1 MCKMK
6 KLTEALRVALSFAV
20 HIPVGLRAQAGNL
33 RRMKFV
39 DTTKFTLAVARAALV
54 LALIA
59 SPDLLAA
66 QNIVTGGVTGTVT
79 DPSGAVVAH
88 ATVTLKNPA
97 TGETNTASTNDSG
110 IYLFSFLKPG
120 EYTLTVAQTGFS
132 PLNQSVRVLLGQTV
146 TADLKIDIE
155 KATANIEVT
164 AGGTLLQT
172 EDANITAN
180 VSNREIANIPNP
192 GGDITYNAILTPG
205 ITGNT
210 SSGGGFGNFSA
221 FGLPGTSN
229 LFTVNGNDY
238 NDPFLNLNNSGAS
251 NLLLGSNEVEE
262 VAVVVNGYTGQYGRQ
277 AGAQIDY
284 STKSGTNAFHGDA
297 IYNWTGRALSAN
309 DFFNNA
315 GGVPR
320 PFENNNAWAAAFGG
334 PIKKDKAFFFVD
346 TEGTRYIFGTSQ
358 TVNVPTPALE
368 AFTLANVPA
377 SAQAFYTNAFNLYN
391 SAPGI
396 SRAVP
401 VTQNSGVPAT
411 DPTFANS
418 CGSLGQVPTAA
429 SPNPLFNPEF
439 TTTPCLESFRTSVSN
454 GNTEW
459 LLTARVDYNF
469 NDNNKVFGRVKFD
482 RGAQPTYTD
491 PINSAFNE
499 HSIQPQNEGQLNY
512 THIFSPRV
520 VNNFIFSDLSYSAI
534 FGSPNQSAALA
545 LFPGNLVSSDTA
557 LTALGTGAGDFAGG
571 FLFPQGRNVEQ
582 WQLVDDLSISRG
594 KHNFKAGVN
603 FRRDDVSDFTAS
615 ELPYPAITTSLGGFA
630 SDSIDFA
637 AAEHFALHTEQPIAF
652 YSVGLYFQDEYHVRN
667 NLKLTLALRADRNSS
682 GVCQSNCTTLPSSP
696 FDQLSHDPTIPYN
709 QAFVTGQHS
718 ILPGVEKVVFQPRF
732 GLAWS
737 PFGSKTVIRAGVG
750 LFTDLYP
757 GTILD
762 AYTTNF
768 PQVTSFNLP
777 SGSVAFN
784 EAGSGATLLGSCNSA
799 FQTAYKSGGTV
810 GSFLSAAP
818 AGCAVPNL
826 ANTNSKILNP
836 KYVEWNLE
844 IQHTL
849 GSRTLLSANYVGNRG
864 YDELLNNPDL
874 NGFGTLRLPATAPD
888 SRIGTVQ
895 QLTNGAYSNYNGVTV
910 SAQESVWHGF
920 TGRVAY
926 TYSHALDVSSNGG
939 VLPYSLA
946 NSILNQIDPFNPRA
960 SYASSD
966 YDLRHSFNAS
976 YVWELPIKASNR
988 FLNGAVGG
996 WTVSGTFFWRSG
1008 FPFSVVDGNFVN
1020 SIAANNLF
1028 DATVLAQPVS
1038 GASLTRSCGIA
1049 AVNSATPCFT
1059 AAEFG
1064 TPTSFV
1070 GSLGRNAFRG
1080 PGYFNTDLSLRK
1092 NFKLNER
1099 LSLQLGANAYNV
1111 LNHPNFANPV
1121 ANTADP
1127 SQFGQILSTVT
1138 PATTPYGAFAAAAV
1152 DARIVQVTGKITF

>member
-1 MCKMK
+1 MK
-6 KLTEALRVALSFAV
+6 KWTEAFRGLLSVAI
-20 HIPVGLRAQAGNL
+20 HILVGARAQAGNS
-33 RRMKFV
+33 R
-39 DTTKFTLAVARAALV
+39 TTKILDRRRFSLSITGGALL

-59 SPDLLAA
+59 SPELLAA

-79 DPSGAVVAH
+79 DFSGGVIPN
-88 ATVTLKNPA
+88 ATVTLKNAA
-97 TGETNTASTNDSG
+97 TGETNTATTSDSG
-110 IYLFSFLKPG
+110 VYLFSFLKPG
-120 EYTLTVAQTGFS
+120 EYTLTVEQTGFES
-132 PLNQSVRVLLGQTV
+132 LNQQVRVFLGQTV
-146 TADLKIDIE
+146 AANFKIAIE
-155 KATANIEVT
+155 KATVSIEVT
-164 AGGTLLQT
+164 DGGALLQT
-172 EDANITAN
+172 EDANITSN
-180 VSNREIANIPNP
+180 VSNREISNVPNP

-358 TVNVPTPALE
+358 TVNVPTPTLQ

-377 SAQAFYTNAFNLYN
+377 SAQAFYTNVFNLYN

-401 VTQNSGVPAT
+401 VTQNSGVPVT
-411 DPTFANS
+411 DPTYANS

-429 SPNPLFNPEF
+429 SPNPFFNSQF
-439 TTTPCLESFRTSVSN
+439 TSTPCLESFRNAITN

-459 LLTARVDYNF
+459 LLTARLDYNF
-469 NDNNKVFGRVKFD
+469 SENDKLYVRVKFD

-512 THIFSPRV
+512 THIFSPHV

-534 FGSPNQSAALA
+534 FGSPNQSAALT
-545 LFPGNLVSSDTA
+545 LFPGNLVASDTA
-557 LTALGTGAGDFAGG
+557 LTPLGSGSGLYVGN

-582 WQLVDDLSISRG
+582 WQLVDDLSINRG
-594 KHNFKAGVN
+594 NHNFKAGVN

-615 ELPYPAITTSLGGFA
+615 ELPYPAVTTSLGGFA
-630 SDSIDFA
+630 NDTIDFA
-637 AAEHFALHTEQPIAF
+637 AAQRFALHPEQPIAF
-652 YSVGLYFQDEYHVRN
+652 YSVGLYFQDEYRASKK
-667 NLKLTLALRADRNSS
+667 LKLTLTLRADRNSS

-737 PFGSKTVIRAGVG
+737 PVGPGTVIRAGVG

-762 AYTTNF
+762 LYTTNF

-777 SGSVAFN
+777 SGSVAFS
-784 EAGSGATLLGSCNSA
+784 EAGSGATLLGLCNSA
-799 FQTAYKSGGTV
+799 FQKAYNSGGTV
-810 GSFLSAAP
+810 GTFQSAAP

-826 ANTNSKILNP
+826 QDTNSKILNP
-836 KYVEWNLE
+836 KYIEWNLE
-844 IQHTL
+844 LQHTF
-849 GSRTLLSANYVGNRG
+849 GSRTVVSVNYVGNRG
-864 YDELLNNPDL
+864 YDELLYNPDL
-874 NGFGTLRLPATAPD
+874 NGFGTLGLPATAAD
-888 SRIGTVQ
+888 LRVGTVQ
-895 QLTNGAYSNYNGVTV
+895 QLTNNAYSNYNGVTV
-910 SAQESVWHGF
+910 SAQERVWHGF

-926 TYSHALDVSSNGG
+926 TYSHALDISSNGG
-939 VLPYSLA
+939 ILPYSVS
-946 NSILNQIDPFNPRA
+946 NSLLTQIDPFNPRA
-960 SYASSD
+960 TYASSD

-976 YVWELPIKASNR
+976 YVWELPITASNR
-988 FLNGAVGG
+988 LLNAAIGG
-996 WTVSGTFFWRSG
+996 WTVSGTFFRRSG
-1008 FPFSVVDGNFVN
+1008 FPFSVVDGNFFN
-1020 SIAANNLF
+1020 SVAANNLF
-1028 DATVLAQPVS
+1028 LATVLGQPAP
-1038 GASLTRSCGIA
+1038 GASITRSCSSG

-1059 AAEFG
+1059 ATQFG

-1092 NFKLNER
+1092 NFKLSER
-1099 LSLQLGANAYNV
+1099 LGLQIGANAYNV
-1111 LNHPNFANPV
+1111 LNHPNFANPL
-1121 ANTADP
+1121 ANLNNP
-1127 SQFGQILSTVT
+1127 QQFGQILSTVS
-1138 PATTPYGAFAAAAV
+1138 PATTPYGSFPAAAE

>member
-1 MCKMK
+1 
-6 KLTEALRVALSFAV
+6 V
-20 HIPVGLRAQAGNL
+20 
-33 RRMKFV
+33 
-39 DTTKFTLAVARAALV
+39 V
-54 LALIA
+54 LGLIA
-59 SPDLLAA
+59 GPALLAA
-66 QNIVTGGVTGTVT
+66 QNIVTGGVTGTVA
-79 DPSGAVVAH
+79 DPSGGVVAN

-97 TGETNTASTNDSG
+97 TGETNAATTNDSG
-110 IYLFSFLKPG
+110 IYLFSFVKPG
-120 EYTLTVAQTGFS
+120 EYTLTVEQTGFQ
-132 PLNQSVRVLLGQTV
+132 PLNQNVRVLLGQTV
-146 TADLKIDIE
+146 TANLKIEIE
-155 KATANIEVT
+155 KATATIEVT
-164 AGGTLLQT
+164 DGGTLLQT

-180 VSNREIANIPNP
+180 VSNREISNVPNP

-320 PFENNNAWAAAFGG
+320 PFENNNSWAAAFGG

-358 TVNVPTPALE
+358 TVNVPTSALQ
-368 AFTLANVPA
+368 AFTLGNVPA
-377 SAQAFYTNAFNLYN
+377 SAQAFYTNVFNLYN
-391 SAPGI
+391 NAPGI

-401 VTQNSGVPAT
+401 VAQNSGVPST
-411 DPTFANS
+411 DPSFANS
-418 CGSLGQVPTAA
+418 CGSLGRLPTAS
-429 SPNPLFNPEF
+429 SPNPFFNTQF
-439 TTTPCLESFRTSVSN
+439 TSTPCLESFRSSVTN

-459 LLTARVDYNF
+459 LLTARLDYNF
-469 NDNNKVFGRVKFD
+469 SENDKLYVRVKFD

-512 THIFSPRV
+512 THIFSPHV

-534 FGSPNQSAALA
+534 FGSPNQSAALT
-545 LFPGNLVSSDTA
+545 LFPGNLVASDTA
-557 LTALGTGAGDFAGG
+557 LTPLGSGSGLYAGN

-582 WQLVDDLSISRG
+582 WQVVDDLSINRG

-615 ELPYPAITTSLGGFA
+615 ELPYPAVTTSLGGLA
-630 SDSIDFA
+630 NDTIDFA
-637 AAEHFALHTEQPIAF
+637 AAQHFALHPQQPIAF
-652 YSVGLYFQDEYHVRN
+652 YSVGLYFQDEYRASEK
-667 NLKLTLALRADRNSS
+667 LKLTFTLRADRNSS

-709 QAFVTGQHS
+709 QAFITGQHS

-737 PFGSKTVIRAGVG
+737 PLGPKTVIRGGVG

-762 AYTTNF
+762 LYTTNF

-784 EAGSGATLLGSCNSA
+784 EAGSGATLLGLCNSA
-799 FQTAYKSGGTV
+799 FQTGYNSGGTL
-810 GSFLSAAP
+810 GTFQSAAP

-826 ANTNSKILNP
+826 QDTNSKILNP

-844 IQHTL
+844 IQRAL
-849 GSRTLLSANYVGNRG
+849 GSRTVVSVNYVGNRG
-864 YDELLNNPDL
+864 YDELLYNPDL
-874 NGFGTLRLPATAPD
+874 NGFGTLGLPAAAPD
-888 SRIGTVQ
+888 LRVATVQ
-895 QLTNGAYSNYNGVTV
+895 QLTNNAYSNYNGVTV
-910 SAQESVWHGF
+910 SAQEHVWHGF
-920 TGRVAY
+920 TGRVSY
-926 TYSHALDVSSNGG
+926 TYSHGLDVSSNGG
-939 VLPYSLA
+939 ILPYSLS
-946 NSILNQIDPFNPRA
+946 NSILTQIDPFNPKA

-976 YVWELPIKASNR
+976 YVWELPFSATNR
-988 FLNGAVGG
+988 LLNGAIEG
-996 WTVSGTFFWRSG
+996 WTVSGTFFLRSG

-1020 SIAANNLF
+1020 SVAANNLF
-1028 DATVLAQPVS
+1028 LATVLGQPAP
-1038 GASLTRSCGIA
+1038 GASLTRSCSSG

-1059 AAEFG
+1059 TAEFG

-1099 LSLQLGANAYNV
+1099 LGLQIGANAYNV

-1121 ANTADP
+1121 ANLNNP
-1127 SQFGQILSTVT
+1127 QQFGQILSTVT
-1138 PATTPYGAFAAAAV
+1138 PATTPYGSFAAAAE

>member
-6 KLTEALRVALSFAV
+6 KLRQAFRAGLPFTIHMA
-20 HIPVGLRAQAGNL
+20 VGLRVQAG
-33 RRMKFV
+33 KFSKIKIL
-39 DTTKFTLAVARAALV
+39 DRAGFSLSIAGAALL

-59 SPDLLAA
+59 SPELLAA
-66 QNIVTGGVTGTVT
+66 QNVVTGGITGTVT
-79 DPSGAVVAH
+79 DPSGGVIPN
-88 ATVTLKNPA
+88 ATVTLKNAA
-97 TGETNTASTNDSG
+97 TGETNTATTSDSG
-110 IYLFSFLKPG
+110 VYLFSFLKPG
-120 EYTLTVAQTGFS
+120 EYTLTVEQTGFES
-132 PLNQSVRVLLGQTV
+132 LNQQVRVFLGQTV
-146 TADLKIDIE
+146 SANLKIAIE
-155 KATANIEVT
+155 KATVSIEVT
-164 AGGTLLQT
+164 DGGALLQT
-172 EDANITAN
+172 EDANITSN
-180 VSNREIANIPNP
+180 VSNREISNVPNP

-358 TVNVPTPALE
+358 TVNVPTPALQ

-377 SAQAFYTNAFNLYN
+377 SAQAFYTNVFNLYN

-401 VTQNSGVPAT
+401 VTQNSGVPVT
-411 DPTFANS
+411 DPTYANS

-429 SPNPLFNPEF
+429 SPNSFFNSQF
-439 TTTPCLESFRTSVSN
+439 TSTPCLESFRNAITN

-459 LLTARVDYNF
+459 LLTARLDYNF
-469 NDNNKVFGRVKFD
+469 SENDKLYVRVKFD

-512 THIFSPRV
+512 THIFSPHV

-534 FGSPNQSAALA
+534 FGSPNQSAALT
-545 LFPGNLVSSDTA
+545 LFPGNLVASDSA
-557 LTALGTGAGDFAGG
+557 LTPLGSGSGLYVGN
-571 FLFPQGRNVEQ
+571 FLFPQGRNVQQ
-582 WQLVDDLSISRG
+582 WQLVDDLSINRG
-594 KHNFKAGVN
+594 NHNFKAGVN

-615 ELPYPAITTSLGGFA
+615 ELPYPAVTTSLGGFA
-630 SDSIDFA
+630 NDTIDFA
-637 AAEHFALHTEQPIAF
+637 AAQHFALHPEQPIAF
-652 YSVGLYFQDEYHVRN
+652 YSVGLYFQDEYRASKK
-667 NLKLTLALRADRNSS
+667 LKLTLTLRADRNSS

-696 FDQLSHDPTIPYN
+696 FDQLSHDPTISYN

-737 PFGSKTVIRAGVG
+737 PVGPGPVIRAGIG

-762 AYTTNF
+762 LYTTNF

-784 EAGSGATLLGSCNSA
+784 EAGSGATLLGLCNSA
-799 FQTAYKSGGTV
+799 FQTAYNSGGTL
-810 GSFLSAAP
+810 GSFQSAAP

-826 ANTNSKILNP
+826 QDTNSKILNP

-844 IQHTL
+844 IQHTF
-849 GSRTLLSANYVGNRG
+849 GSRTVVSVNYVGNRG
-864 YDELLNNPDL
+864 YDELLYNPDL
-874 NGFGTLRLPATAPD
+874 NGFGTLGLPATAPD
-888 SRIGTVQ
+888 LRVGTVQ
-895 QLTNGAYSNYNGVTV
+895 QLTNNAYSNYNGVTV
-910 SAQESVWHGF
+910 SAQERVWHGF

-926 TYSHALDVSSNGG
+926 TYSHALDISSNGG
-939 VLPYSLA
+939 ILPYSVS
-946 NSILNQIDPFNPRA
+946 NSLLTQIDPFNPRA
-960 SYASSD
+960 TYASSD

-976 YVWELPIKASNR
+976 YVWELPITASNR
-988 FLNGAVGG
+988 LLNGAIGG

-1008 FPFSVVDGNFVN
+1008 FPFSVVDGNFLN
-1020 SIAANNLF
+1020 SVAANNLF
-1028 DATVLAQPVS
+1028 LATVLGQPAP
-1038 GASLTRSCGIA
+1038 GASITRSCGSG

-1059 AAEFG
+1059 ATQFG

-1092 NFKLNER
+1092 NFKLSER
-1099 LSLQLGANAYNV
+1099 LGLQIGANAYNV
-1111 LNHPNFANPV
+1111 LNHANFANPL
-1121 ANTADP
+1121 ANLNNP
-1127 SQFGQILSTVT
+1127 QQFGQILSTVS
-1138 PATTPYGAFAAAAV
+1138 PATTPYGSFPAAAE